1 MEGKKILALC
11 DCVITFEHLMK
22 NYQAHSTI
30 FNYIT
35 QRNNVIM
42 IDLTKNDFTF
52 EDIRQ
57 YL

>member
-1 MEGKKILALC
+1 
-11 DCVITFEHLMK
+11 MK
-22 NYQAHSTI
+22 FTNELLLQD
-30 FNYIT
+30 T